1 MTMITTT
8 EALEAACDALLQHP
22 YVAVDTEFMRET
34 VYWPQLC
41 LIQAAAGETTPPA
54 RIWKSSSTRAATR

>member
-34 VYWPQLC
+34 VYWP
-41 LIQAAAGETTPPA
+41 
-54 RIWKSSSTRAATR
+54 